1 MLGDL
6 GRHSNFTSTNLCD
19 LPFNSKEIT
28 MANEIFKLRK
38 EHVNFKK
45 LLDLLDAQLDLLHQ
59 GKPPDYQLMTDI
71 VYYMTQYADLIHHPR
86 EEAIFA
92 LLAVR
97 DSSVVEN
104 VTELTGQHHMLA
116 ESGARFH
123 EKLENIINGECEV
136 MQLQE
141 IEEPGRLYVTTLRAH
156 MDKEEQSLFVMAEQL
171 LNDDDW
177 KKIETETLSK
187 PDPIFCEALDDR
199 IISEAIEDRFH
210 LVCDQLVRLSSDK

>member
-1 MLGDL
+1 
-6 GRHSNFTSTNLCD
+6 
-19 LPFNSKEIT
+19 

-45 LLDLLDAQLDLLHQ
+45 LLNLLDAQLDLLHR
-59 GKPPDYQLMTDI
+59 GENPDYQLMTDI
-71 VYYMTQYADLIHHPR
+71 LYYMTQYTDLIHHPR

-97 DSSVVEN
+97 DSSVEQDVAEI
-104 VTELTGQHHMLA
+104 TRQHHTIGD
-116 ESGARFH
+116 SGARLY
-123 EKLENIINGECEV
+123 EKLENIINAESEI

-141 IEEPGRLYVTTLRAH
+141 VEAPGRLYVTTLRAH

-187 PDPIFCEALDDR
+187 PDPIFG
-199 IISEAIEDRFH
+199 EAIEDRFH
-210 LVCDQLVRLSSDK
+210 LVCDQLVRSSNNK

>member
-1 MLGDL
+1 
-6 GRHSNFTSTNLCD
+6 
-19 LPFNSKEIT
+19 

-59 GKPPDYQLMTDI
+59 GKAPDYQLMTDI

-123 EKLENIINGECEV
+123 EK
-136 MQLQE
+136 
-141 IEEPGRLYVTTLRAH
+141 H
-156 MDKEEQSLFVMAEQL
+156 
-171 LNDDDW
+171 
-177 KKIETETLSK
+177 
-187 PDPIFCEALDDR
+187 DR

>member
-1 MLGDL
+1 
-6 GRHSNFTSTNLCD
+6 
-19 LPFNSKEIT
+19 

-38 EHVNFKK
+38 EHVNSRK
-45 LLDLLDAQLDLLHQ
+45 LLDILDAQLDLLHR
-59 GKPPDYQLMTDI
+59 GEDPDYQLMTDI
-71 VYYMTQYADLIHHPR
+71 LYYMTQYSDLIHHPR
-86 EEAIFA
+86 EEAIFS
-92 LLAVR
+92 LLLER
-97 DSSVVEN
+97 NSSAEQDVAEI
-104 VTELTGQHHMLA
+104 TRQHHTIGD
-116 ESGARFH
+116 SGACLY
-123 EKLENIINGECEV
+123 EKLENIINAESEI

-141 IEEPGRLYVTTLRAH
+141 IVAPGRLYVTTLRAH

-199 IISEAIEDRFH
+199 IISEAIEDRYH